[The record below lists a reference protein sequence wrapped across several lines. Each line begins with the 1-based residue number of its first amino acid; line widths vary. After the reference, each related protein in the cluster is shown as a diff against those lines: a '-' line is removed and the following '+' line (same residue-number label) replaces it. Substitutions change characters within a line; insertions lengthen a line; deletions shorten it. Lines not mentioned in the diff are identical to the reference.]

1 MKHIKKFN
9 ENVGFGEDETTP
21 IIDFKSSL
29 NERELEFIEN
39 FENLA
44 ELAEEND
51 VDTYNIIKRYFEVSD
66 YEIENHPKL
75 GTKFYNNDQE

>member
-29 NERELEFIEN
+29 NEREL
-39 FENLA
+39 
-44 ELAEEND
+44 
-51 VDTYNIIKRYFEVSD
+51 
-66 YEIENHPKL
+66 KL
-75 GTKFYNNDQE
+75 I